1 MKRLSLFQM
10 RDLDLMG
17 VGRFEAPGPGLDT
30 KAVLLRP
37 GTLGREALALIEASA
52 LQSGIVVDD
61 ADRPTGWVTQRA
73 ARSHPD
79 FPVRDFADV
88 VEVTVEEQTTIKD
101 ALSEML
107 AADSAGIVLDRHDAA
122 AGVVT
127 INQIQTSI
135 AGLGH

>member
-1 MKRLSLFQM
+1 MKRLSLFKM
-10 RDLDLMG
+10 RDLDLME
-17 VGRFEAPGPGLDT
+17 VRRFETPGPGLDT
-30 KAVLLRP
+30 SAVLLRP
-37 GTLGREALALIEASA
+37 DILGRDAMALIEASA

-73 ARSHPD
+73 ARTRTGV
-79 FPVRDFADV
+79 PVSEFAEA

-107 AADSAGIVLDRHDAA
+107 AAGSAGIVLDRHDAA

-127 INQIQTSI
+127 INQIQASI